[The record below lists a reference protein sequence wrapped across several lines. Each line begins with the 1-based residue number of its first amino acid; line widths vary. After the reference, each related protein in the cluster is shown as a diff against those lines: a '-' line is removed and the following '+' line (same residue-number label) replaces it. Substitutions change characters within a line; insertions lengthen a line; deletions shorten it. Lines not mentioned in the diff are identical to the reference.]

1 MPRHGGTTGG
11 GLLWGLV
18 SCPGGAV
25 SHCVRLEPDSRPPPL
40 PMLDPSGE
48 AVFSSVL
55 RTNQLR
61 AHISSNST
69 YCDDWKEPEPASE
82 HGTFHLIDSGVCW
95 VKSGVLDAPIRLT
108 AGDLILFPGG
118 AGHTLAATPDGKSVP
133 EARFTSMLCG
143 EFEFATGK
151 RNPIVDALPAC
162 FVVREQESG
171 MQFRQ
176 LAQLMLHE
184 ARSNSF
190 GSRAILDK
198 MADTLFVMAVRHYI
212 GHAPERRGLL
222 AALCDPRLV
231 RALEAMHGRPDRDWT
246 VAGLAE
252 AAHMSRTSFA
262 NHFAAVLGSG
272 PIEYLTHWRMTEAK
286 RLLADP
292 RTSVA
297 SVADQLG
304 YKTEAA
310 FRRAFKRVT
319 GFGPGVVRRQERR
332 LESA

>member
-1 MPRHGGTTGG
+1 
-11 GLLWGLV
+11 
-18 SCPGGAV
+18 
-25 SHCVRLEPDSRPPPL
+25 
-40 PMLDPSGE
+40 MLDPSGE

-55 RTNQLR
+55 RTHPLR
-61 AHISSNST
+61 ATISSNAS
-69 YCDDWKEPEPASE
+69 YCDNWTDREPASD

-95 VKSGVLDAPIRLT
+95 VRSDVLDEPLRLQ
-108 AGDLILFPGG
+108 AGDLVLFPDG
-118 AGHTLAATPDGKSVP
+118 AGHTLSGAPDPRVEP

-151 RNPIVDALPAC
+151 RNAIVDALPRC

-171 MQFRQ
+171 TQFRQ

-184 ARSNSF
+184 ARGSAF

-212 GHAPERRGLL
+212 EHAPERRGLL

-231 RALEAMHGRPDRDWT
+231 RALEAIHGSPEKEWT
-246 VAGLAE
+246 VATLAE

-272 PIEYLTHWRMTEAK
+272 PIEYLTHWRMSEAR
-286 RLLADP
+286 RLLSDP

-297 SVADQLG
+297 AVADQLG
-304 YKTEAA
+304 YRTEAA

-319 GFGPGVVRRQERR
+319 GVGPGRVRRQER
-332 LESA
+332 AA

>member
-1 MPRHGGTTGG
+1 MTRSCMP
-11 GLLWGLV
+11 
-18 SCPGGAV
+18 
-25 SHCVRLEPDSRPPPL
+25 ESR
-40 PMLDPSGE
+40 MLDASGE
-48 AVFSSVL
+48 SVFSAVL

-61 AHISSNST
+61 ATISSSAT
-69 YCDDWKEPEPASE
+69 YCDNWTDPEPATD
-82 HGTFHLIDSGVCW
+82 HGTFHLLDSGVCW
-95 VKSGVLDAPIRLT
+95 VKSDVLDAPLRIA
-108 AGDLILFPGG
+108 AGDLLMFPQG
-118 AGHTLAATPDGKSVP
+118 AAHDLSGSPDGRTAP

-151 RNPIVDALPAC
+151 RNAIVDALPSC

-198 MADTLFVMAVRHYI
+198 MADTLFVMAVRHHI
-212 GHAPERRGLL
+212 EHAPERRGLL

-231 RALEAMHGRPDRDWT
+231 RALEAIHTQPGKEWT
-246 VAGLAE
+246 VATLAE
-252 AAHMSRTSFA
+252 AAHMSRTAFA
-262 NHFAAVLGSG
+262 NHFASVLGAG
-272 PIEYLTHWRMTEAK
+272 PIEYLTHWRMTEAR

-297 SVADQLG
+297 AVASDLG
-304 YKTEAA
+304 YRTEAA

-319 GFGPGVVRRQERR
+319 GLGPGTVRRQERTG
-332 LESA
+332 A

>member
-1 MPRHGGTTGG
+1 
-11 GLLWGLV
+11 
-18 SCPGGAV
+18 
-25 SHCVRLEPDSRPPPL
+25 
-40 PMLDPSGE
+40 MLDNSGE
-48 AVFSSVL
+48 AVFSAVL

-61 AHISSNST
+61 ATISSSAT
-69 YCDDWKEPEPASE
+69 YCDDWTDRETTTD

-95 VKSGVLDAPIRLT
+95 IRADALEAPVRLA
-108 AGDLILFPGG
+108 AGDLIVFPQG
-118 AGHTLAATPDGKSVP
+118 AAHVLSGTPDARTAP
-133 EARFTSMLCG
+133 EERFTSMLCG

-151 RNPIVDALPAC
+151 RNAIVDALPPC

-198 MADTLFVMAVRHYI
+198 MADTLFVMAVRHHI
-212 GHAPERRGLL
+212 EHAPERRGLL

-231 RALEAMHGRPDRDWT
+231 RALEAIHTQPGKEWT
-246 VAGLAE
+246 VATLAE
-252 AAHMSRTSFA
+252 AAHMSRTAFA
-262 NHFAAVLGSG
+262 NHFVSVLGAG
-272 PIEYLTHWRMTEAK
+272 PIEYLTQWRMMEAR

-297 SVADQLG
+297 AIASGLG
-304 YKTEAA
+304 YRTEAA

-319 GFGPGVVRRQERR
+319 GVGPGVVRRQERR
-332 LESA
+332 DEGAV

>member
-1 MPRHGGTTGG
+1 MPNA
-11 GLLWGLV
+11 
-18 SCPGGAV
+18 GAPLR
-25 SHCVRLEPDSRPPPL
+25 HCVRLERESRIQPL

-48 AVFSSVL
+48 AVFSAVL

-61 AHISSNST
+61 ARIQSNAT
-69 YCDDWKEPEPASE
+69 YCDNWKEPEPATE
-82 HGTFHLIDSGVCW
+82 FGTFHLIDTGVCW
-95 VKSGVLDAPIRLT
+95 VRSAALDAPVRLA
-108 AGDLILFPGG
+108 AGDLVLFPSG
-118 AGHTLAATPDGKSVP
+118 AAHMLSGSPDGQTAP

-151 RNPIVDALPAC
+151 RNPIVEALPQC
-162 FVVREQESG
+162 FVVHEQESG
-171 MQFRQ
+171 MQCRQ

-184 ARSNSF
+184 ARSKSF
-190 GSRAILDK
+190 GSGAILDK

-212 GHAPERRGLL
+212 EHAPERRGLL

-231 RALEAMHGRPDRDWT
+231 RALEAMHSHPEKDWT
-246 VAGLAE
+246 VAALAD

-262 NHFAAVLGSG
+262 NHFATVLGTG
-272 PIEYLTHWRMTEAK
+272 PIEYLTQWRMSEAR
-286 RLLADP
+286 RLLSDP

-297 SVADQLG
+297 AVADQLG

-319 GFGPGVVRRQERR
+319 GIGPGTIRRQDRR
-332 LESA
+332 LESAGAAD